1 MCAVLSDVIDSQYS
15 LGSYHEFRYGLRE
28 SGPFSRLSKCP
39 IPFYFPLKIAP
50 PLPFELNTAMFASRN
65 VSCSAKVRKI
75 KPNIKYRGK
84 EGKKQNTV
92 KNLFFFSKFTWK
104 IIRHLCYLTNIKTQY
119 NSKSTYYENEVIFAF
134 TKNFCWGQTRETE

>member
-50 PLPFELNTAMFASRN
+50 PLPFQLNTAMFASRN
-65 VSCSAKVRKI
+65 VSCSAKKSEKSNPTLNIGGRREKSKI
-75 KPNIKYRGK
+75 LWKI
-84 EGKKQNTV
+84 
-92 KNLFFFSKFTWK
+92 FFFFFK
-104 IIRHLCYLTNIKTQY
+104 IYVENYQALMLLDQYKDSIQFQIDILRKWSHLR
-119 NSKSTYYENEVIFAF
+119 FH
-134 TKNFCWGQTRETE
+134 

>member
-1 MCAVLSDVIDSQYS
+1 MIDSQYS

-92 KNLFFFSKFTWK
+92 KNLFFFQNLRGKLSG
-104 IIRHLCYLTNIKTQY
+104 
-119 NSKSTYYENEVIFAF
+119 TYA
-134 TKNFCWGQTRETE
+134 T